1 MYAYPFKMAKKFL
14 GKAACC
20 ALKDLHCFSSFFF
33 FLQDEFYFLEFY
45 EGNRL

>member
-20 ALKDLHCFSSFFF
+20 ALKDLHCFSFFF